1 MNQEARRV
9 QGIVRSRTEVEA
21 EGAHERL
28 VADDDGDGGDDGEA
42 QRPHRP
48 QLELLPADTHLRCTP
63 APTNQANE
71 RAQKITITPPR
82 APATKQQTAHHLDQR
97 NYHGARQPPTKK
109 KGSRTPR
116 SDLPRRPCVGASDPV
131 GSGRGRGNGGEIW
144 ARIGGSGSRAP
155 VGSRISGQGMRRSR
169 WSAAS
174 VLVLDGAGSVAVG
187 EKVIRERRGGL
198 LFLPPIG
205 DCVLPTLPREISVEW
220 HSKQWNR

>member
-48 QLELLPADTHLRCTP
+48 QLELLPADAHLRCTP

-109 KGSRTPR
+109 RVARATV
-116 SDLPRRPCVGASDPV
+116 RPTAQALC
-131 GSGRGRGNGGEIW
+131 RG
-144 ARIGGSGSRAP
+144 
-155 VGSRISGQGMRRSR
+155 
-169 WSAAS
+169 
-174 VLVLDGAGSVAVG
+174 
-187 EKVIRERRGGL
+187 K
-198 LFLPPIG
+198 
-205 DCVLPTLPREISVEW
+205 
-220 HSKQWNR
+220 